1 MGRVLLLA
9 AASVLARSD
18 AVLHRTASRRHV
30 ASRRAALAA
39 LTLAPVSAKADEA
52 VELPNGCTYAKVADG
67 SGPVPK
73 RGDVVAVRLRGLLE
87 SGAVFLDSFNEGGPI
102 LFELGS
108 VIAAPRVDG
117 RVTPGVDAAVAQM
130 RAGEVGRLIVPY
142 DVGYGPGLSL
152 YGTRKAG
159 LKTRWVP
166 SGETL
171 RYEIELLR
179 CRDVGGKFSG
189 DGARVCCSDKKFPCP
204 GPDTDG
210 GDAEMTRK

>member
-1 MGRVLLLA
+1 M
-9 AASVLARSD
+9 
-18 AVLHRTASRRHV
+18 
-30 ASRRAALAA
+30 
-39 LTLAPVSAKADEA
+39 
-52 VELPNGCTYAKVADG
+52 
-67 SGPVPK
+67 PK

-87 SGAVFLDSFNEGGPI
+87 SGAVFIDSFNEGGPI

-108 VIAAPRVDG
+108 IVSAPRVDG

-142 DVGYGPGLSL
+142 DAGYGPGLSL

>member
-1 MGRVLLLA
+1 
-9 AASVLARSD
+9 
-18 AVLHRTASRRHV
+18 
-30 ASRRAALAA
+30 
-39 LTLAPVSAKADEA
+39 
-52 VELPNGCTYAKVADG
+52 
-67 SGPVPK
+67 
-73 RGDVVAVRLRGLLE
+73 
-87 SGAVFLDSFNEGGPI
+87 
-102 LFELGS
+102 
-108 VIAAPRVDG
+108 
-117 RVTPGVDAAVAQM
+117 M

-142 DVGYGPGLSL
+142 DAGYGPGLSL

-210 GDAEMTRK
+210 GDAEMTRD

>member
-1 MGRVLLLA
+1 MGRVLLIA

-18 AVLHRTASRRHV
+18 AVLHKTNRRSL

-39 LTLAPVSAKADEA
+39 LAFTPVSTKADEPI
-52 VELPNGCTYAKVADG
+52 ELPNGCTYAKVSDG

-87 SGAVFLDSFNEGGPI
+87 SGAVFIDSFSEGGPL

-108 VIAAPRVDG
+108 IIAAPRVDG

-130 RAGEVGRLIVPY
+130 RGGEVGRLIVPY
-142 DVGYGPGLSL
+142 DAGYGPGLSL

-171 RYEIELLR
+171 RYEVELLR

>member
-1 MGRVLLLA
+1 MGHVLLLA
-9 AASVLARSD
+9 AAWVLARSD
-18 AVLHRTASRRHV
+18 AVLHRTTTGRSLAN
-30 ASRRAALAA
+30 RRAALSVIA
-39 LTLAPVSAKADEA
+39 LTPVATKADEA

-87 SGAVFLDSFNEGGPI
+87 SGAVFIDSFNEGGPI
-102 LFELGS
+102 LWELGS
-108 VIAAPRVDG
+108 VVSAPRVDG
-117 RVTPGVDAAVAQM
+117 RVTPGVDAAVALM
-130 RAGEVGRLIVPY
+130 RGGEIGRLIVPY
-142 DVGYGPGLSL
+142 DAGYGPGLSL

>member
-1 MGRVLLLA
+1 MGHVLLI

-18 AVLHRTASRRHV
+18 AVLHVTTNRLHV
-30 ASRRAALAA
+30 ASRRAALAVIA
-39 LTLAPVSAKADEA
+39 LTPVSAKADEA
-52 VELPNGCTYAKVADG
+52 VELPNGCTYAKITEG
-67 SGPVPK
+67 SGPMPK

-87 SGAVFLDSFNEGGPI
+87 SGAVFIDSFNEGGPL

-108 VIAAPRVDG
+108 IIAAPRVDG

-142 DVGYGPGLSL
+142 DAGYGPGLSL

-171 RYEIELLR
+171 RYEVELLR

-210 GDAEMTRK
+210 GDAEMTR

>member
-1 MGRVLLLA
+1 MGHVLWVA
-9 AASVLARSD
+9 AASVFVRSD
-18 AVLHRTASRRHV
+18 AVLHKTRRGI
-30 ASRRAALAA
+30 ASRRAALSA
-39 LTLAPVSAKADEA
+39 LAFTPMATKADEA
-52 VELPNGCTYAKVADG
+52 VELPNGCTYAKVSDG

-102 LFELGS
+102 LYELGS
-108 VIAAPRVDG
+108 IVAAPRVDG

-142 DVGYGPGLSL
+142 DAGYGPGLSL

-189 DGARVCCSDKKFPCP
+189 DGARVCCSEKKFPCP

-210 GDAEMTRK
+210 GDAEMTRS

>member
-1 MGRVLLLA
+1 MFSERLPCTNLLDIL
-9 AASVLARSD
+9 SLRPRCREE
-18 AVLHRTASRRHV
+18 H
-30 ASRRAALAA
+30 
-39 LTLAPVSAKADEA
+39 PV
-52 VELPNGCTYAKVADG
+52 
-67 SGPVPK
+67 GPPV
-73 RGDVVAVRLRGLLE
+73 
-87 SGAVFLDSFNEGGPI
+87 
-102 LFELGS
+102 
-108 VIAAPRVDG
+108 
-117 RVTPGVDAAVAQM
+117 M

-142 DVGYGPGLSL
+142 DAGYGPGLSL

-171 RYEIELLR
+171 RYEVELLR

>member
-1 MGRVLLLA
+1 MGHVLLLA
-9 AASVLARSD
+9 AAWVLARSD
-18 AVLHRTASRRHV
+18 AVLHRTTTGRSLAN
-30 ASRRAALAA
+30 RRAALSVIA
-39 LTLAPVSAKADEA
+39 LTPVATKADEA

-87 SGAVFLDSFNEGGPI
+87 SGSVFIDSFNEGGPI
-102 LFELGS
+102 LWELGS
-108 VIAAPRVDG
+108 VVSAPRVDG
-117 RVTPGVDAAVAQM
+117 RVTPGVDAAVALM
-130 RAGEVGRLIVPY
+130 RGGEIGRLIVPY
-142 DVGYGPGLSL
+142 DAGYGPGLSL

>member
-1 MGRVLLLA
+1 MGHALLLAA

-18 AVLHRTASRRHV
+18 AVLHRTTNRRH
-30 ASRRAALAA
+30 ALAA
-39 LTLAPVSAKADEA
+39 LAFTPVATKAEA
-52 VELPNGCTYAKVADG
+52 VELPNGCTYAKVSDG

-108 VIAAPRVDG
+108 IVSAPRVDG

-142 DVGYGPGLSL
+142 DAGYGPGLSL

-189 DGARVCCSDKKFPCP
+189 DGARVCCSDKKYPCP